1 MLTTNPLFQLDLLSR
16 VEDAGL
22 NASAPPQQRWV
33 DGWLLRFSPGKAKRA
48 RCINAVA
55 DGRLALAER
64 LALCRSVF
72 AAAELPLLVR
82 LTPFTRPA
90 ELDGTLAAMG
100 MAQLDDTRVMVLA
113 DLKRIDTAG
122 PGPGVVRPLA
132 LAAFAQ
138 CVGQMR
144 GSSLAQRQAHAER
157 LVGSPVP
164 FHAFEMQVDG
174 HVVACGQ
181 FALEG
186 DLVGLYDIFTM
197 PRVRGRGIASRLC
210 TYLLNEAV
218 TRGAAHAYLQ
228 VEAENHAARAVYT
241 RLGFADGYG
250 YHYRV
255 EMPESNFAPL

>member
-1 MLTTNPLFQLDLLSR
+1 MLSLETSFDEALLSR
-16 VEDAGL
+16 IEDAGL

-33 DGWLLRFSPGKAKRA
+33 DGWLLRYSPGKAKRA

-55 DGRLALAER
+55 QGRLPLDQR

-72 AAAELPLLVR
+72 SACELPLLVR
-82 LTPFTRPA
+82 LTPFTRPP
-90 ELDGTLAAMG
+90 ELDAVLSALG
-100 MAQLDDTRVMVLA
+100 MAQLDDTRVMVLC
-113 DLKRIDTAG
+113 DLQRIEPAAAANSLIRAV
-122 PGPGVVRPLA
+122 P

-157 LVGSPVP
+157 LLGAPVP
-164 FHAFEMQVDG
+164 FQAYELLVDG

-181 FALEG
+181 FALEA
-186 DLVGLYDIFTM
+186 DLVGLYDVYTV
-197 PRVRGRGIASRLC
+197 PQVRGRGWASCLC
-210 TYLLNEAV
+210 THLLNDAGA
-218 TRGAAHAYLQ
+218 RGAKHAYLQ
-228 VEAENHAARAVYT
+228 VEAENHAARTVYH

-255 EMPESNFAPL
+255 EMPESA

>member
-1 MLTTNPLFQLDLLSR
+1 MLTTNPAFPLGLLSR

-22 NASAPPQQRWV
+22 NASAPLQQRWV
-33 DGWLLRFSPGKAKRA
+33 DGWLLRYSPGKAKRA

-55 DGRLALAER
+55 DGRLPLSDR

-72 AAAELPLLVR
+72 AASELPLLVR
-82 LTPFTRPA
+82 LTPFTRPS
-90 ELDGTLAAMG
+90 ELDSVLAGMG

-113 DLKRIDTAG
+113 DLERIDSVG
-122 PGPGVVRPLA
+122 PGPGAIRPLA
-132 LAAFAQ
+132 LAAFAH

-144 GSSLAQRQAHAER
+144 GSPLAQRQAHAER
-157 LVGSPVP
+157 LLGAPVP
-164 FHAFEMQVDG
+164 FQAFEMQVDG

-186 DLVGLYDIFTM
+186 DLVGLYDIFTT
-197 PRVRGRGIASRLC
+197 PKARGRGVASRLC
-210 TYLLNEAV
+210 AHLLNEAV
-218 TRGAAHAYLQ
+218 ARGAAHAYLQ
-228 VEAENHAARAVYT
+228 VEAENHAARAVYQ
-241 RLGFADGYG
+241 RLGFADAYG

>member
-1 MLTTNPLFQLDLLSR
+1 MLTTNPAFPLGLLSR

-33 DGWLLRFSPGKAKRA
+33 DGWLLRYSPGKAKRA

-55 DGRLALAER
+55 DGRLPLSDR

-72 AAAELPLLVR
+72 AASELPLLVR
-82 LTPFTRPA
+82 LTPFTRPS
-90 ELDGTLAAMG
+90 ELDSVLAGMG

-113 DLKRIDTAG
+113 DLERIDSVG
-122 PGPGVVRPLA
+122 PGPGAIRPLA
-132 LAAFAQ
+132 LAAFAH

-144 GSSLAQRQAHAER
+144 GSPLAQRQAHAER
-157 LVGSPVP
+157 LLGAPVP
-164 FHAFEMQVDG
+164 FQAFEMQVDG

-186 DLVGLYDIFTM
+186 DLVGLYDIFTT
-197 PRVRGRGIASRLC
+197 PKARGRGVASRLC
-210 TYLLNEAV
+210 AHLLNEAA

-228 VEAENHAARAVYT
+228 VEAENHAARAVYQ
-241 RLGFADGYG
+241 RLGFADAYG